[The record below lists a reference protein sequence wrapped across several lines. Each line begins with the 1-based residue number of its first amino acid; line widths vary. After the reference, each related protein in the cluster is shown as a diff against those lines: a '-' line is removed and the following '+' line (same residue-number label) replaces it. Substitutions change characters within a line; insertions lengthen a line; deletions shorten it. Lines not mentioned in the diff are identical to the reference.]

1 MHVQDVAGVPGFDRC
16 NSLPGKPTTRTST
29 GPIPRSMDGP
39 FVPDVIGGT
48 APPAAMRP
56 VLSWH
61 GRRQDRVGEHN
72 AVVCQRLSQTSLG
85 DPVDVRGVDY
95 PAATAQRP
103 EPDIVQHDVQPHSGV
118 PAGAFGGTYR
128 AQSGTNSRI
137 SRFTTP
143 RDGSAT
149 AQPILSGRRPRVKL
163 GRGAGYPSRSMCSS

>member
-1 MHVQDVAGVPGFDRC
+1 
-16 NSLPGKPTTRTST
+16 
-29 GPIPRSMDGP
+29 
-39 FVPDVIGGT
+39 
-48 APPAAMRP
+48 MRP
-56 VLSWH
+56 VLKLH
-61 GRRQDRVGEHN
+61 ALRPAFRELGRPAAFVYEAQTRRVVWNLAGADAPDQGKFGTVAGRTGSGSTTPWCAN
-72 AVVCQRLSQTSLG
+72 GFRKPALG

-149 AQPILSGRRPRVKL
+149 AQPLLSGRRPL